1 MKTRFAIVASIT
13 TAGVALFFLTG
24 CLHLLSLETAAIL
37 FVFNF
42 LFLSFLFE
50 LNGTLRRKLGLLA
63 LGNLMGLAWNNLLAI
78 IADFGGSNLGDIF
91 IVCFRILFPL
101 LNSIWIVSF
110 WSLSLSVLPRLKLEH
125 AEGIT

>member
-1 MKTRFAIVASIT
+1 MKTRLALVASIS
-13 TAGVALFFLTG
+13 TAGVAYLLTG
-24 CLHLLSLETAAIL
+24 YLHILSLETAAIL

-50 LNGTLRRKLGLLA
+50 LNGTLRKKLGLLA
-63 LGNLMGLAWNNLLAI
+63 LGNLMGLAWNCLLAI
-78 IADFGGSNLGDIF
+78 IADFGGSYSGDIF
-91 IVCFRILFPL
+91 IICFRILFPL
-101 LNSIWIVSF
+101 LNSIWVVSF

>member
-1 MKTRFAIVASIT
+1 MKTQLALVASIS
-13 TAGVALFFLTG
+13 TAGVAYLLTG
-24 CLHLLSLETAAIL
+24 YLHILSLETAAIL

-50 LNGTLRRKLGLLA
+50 LNGTLRKKLGLLV
-63 LGNLMGLAWNNLLAI
+63 LGNLMGLAWNCLLAI
-78 IADFGGSNLGDIF
+78 IADFGGSYSGDIF
-91 IVCFRILFPL
+91 IICFRILFPL
-101 LNSIWIVSF
+101 LNSIWVVSF

>member
-1 MKTRFAIVASIT
+1 MKTRFPLLASISS
-13 TAGVALFFLTG
+13 AGVAFLLTG
-24 CLHLLSLETAAIL
+24 YLHLLSLETAAIL

-50 LNGTLRRKLGLLA
+50 LNGTLRKKLGLLV
-63 LGNLMGLAWNNLLAI
+63 LGNLMGLAWNCLLAI
-78 IADFGGSNLGDIF
+78 IADFGGSYSGDIF
-91 IVCFRILFPL
+91 IICFRILFPL
-101 LNSIWIVSF
+101 LNSIWVVSF

>member
-1 MKTRFAIVASIT
+1 MKTRLALVASIS
-13 TAGVALFFLTG
+13 TAGVAYLLTG
-24 CLHLLSLETAAIL
+24 YLHILSLETAAIL

-50 LNGTLRRKLGLLA
+50 LNGTLRKKLGLLA
-63 LGNLMGLAWNNLLAI
+63 LGNLMGLAWNCLLAI
-78 IADFGGSNLGDIF
+78 IADFGGSYSGDIF
-91 IVCFRILFPL
+91 IIYFRILFPL
-101 LNSIWIVSF
+101 LNSIWVVSF

>member
-1 MKTRFAIVASIT
+1 MKTRLALVASIS
-13 TAGVALFFLTG
+13 TAGVAYLLTG
-24 CLHLLSLETAAIL
+24 YLHLLSLETAAIL

-50 LNGTLRRKLGLLA
+50 LNGTLRKKLGLLA
-63 LGNLMGLAWNNLLAI
+63 LGNLMGLAWNCLLAI
-78 IADFGGSNLGDIF
+78 IADFGGSYSGDIF
-91 IVCFRILFPL
+91 IICFRILFPL
-101 LNSIWIVSF
+101 LNSIWVVSF

>member
-1 MKTRFAIVASIT
+1 MKTRLALVASIS
-13 TAGVALFFLTG
+13 TAGVAYLLTG
-24 CLHLLSLETAAIL
+24 YLHILSLETAAIL

-50 LNGTLRRKLGLLA
+50 LNGTLRKKLGLLV
-63 LGNLMGLAWNNLLAI
+63 LGNLMGLAWNCLLAI
-78 IADFGGSNLGDIF
+78 IADFGGSYSGDIF
-91 IVCFRILFPL
+91 IICFRILFPL
-101 LNSIWIVSF
+101 LNSIWVVSF

>member
-1 MKTRFAIVASIT
+1 MKTRFALVASIS
-13 TAGVALFFLTG
+13 TAGVAFLLTG
-24 CLHLLSLETAAIL
+24 YLHLLSFETAAIL

-50 LNGTLRRKLGLLA
+50 LNGTLRKKLGLLA
-63 LGNLMGLAWNNLLAI
+63 LGNLMGLAWNCLLAI
-78 IADFGGSNLGDIF
+78 IADFGGSYSGDIF
-91 IVCFRILFPL
+91 IICFRILFPL
-101 LNSIWIVSF
+101 LNSIWVVSF

>member
-1 MKTRFAIVASIT
+1 MKTRLALVASIS
-13 TAGVALFFLTG
+13 TAGVAYLLTG
-24 CLHLLSLETAAIL
+24 YLHLLSLETAAIL

-50 LNGTLRRKLGLLA
+50 LNGTLRKKLGLLV
-63 LGNLMGLAWNNLLAI
+63 LGNLMGLAWNCLLAI
-78 IADFGGSNLGDIF
+78 IADFGGSYSGDIF
-91 IVCFRILFPL
+91 IICFRILFPL
-101 LNSIWIVSF
+101 LNSIWVVSF

>member
-1 MKTRFAIVASIT
+1 MKTRLALVASIS
-13 TAGVALFFLTG
+13 TAGAAYLLTG
-24 CLHLLSLETAAIL
+24 YLHLLSLETAAIL

-50 LNGTLRRKLGLLA
+50 LNGTLRKKLGLLA
-63 LGNLMGLAWNNLLAI
+63 LGNLMGLAWNYLLAI
-78 IADFGGSNLGDIF
+78 IADFGGSYSGDIF
-91 IVCFRILFPL
+91 IICFRILFPL
-101 LNSIWIVSF
+101 LNSIWVVSF

>member
-1 MKTRFAIVASIT
+1 MKTRFALVASIS
-13 TAGVALFFLTG
+13 TAGVAYLLTG
-24 CLHLLSLETAAIL
+24 YLHLLSLETAAIL

-50 LNGTLRRKLGLLA
+50 LNGTLRKKLGLLA
-63 LGNLMGLAWNNLLAI
+63 LGNLMGLAWNYLLAI
-78 IADFGGSNLGDIF
+78 IADFGGSYLGDIF
-91 IVCFRILFPL
+91 IICFRIIFPL

>member
-1 MKTRFAIVASIT
+1 MKTRLALVASIS
-13 TAGVALFFLTG
+13 TAGAAYLLTG
-24 CLHLLSLETAAIL
+24 YLHLLSLETAAIL

-50 LNGTLRRKLGLLA
+50 LNGTLRKKLGLLV
-63 LGNLMGLAWNNLLAI
+63 LGNLMGLAWNCLLAI
-78 IADFGGSNLGDIF
+78 IADFGGSYSGDIF
-91 IVCFRILFPL
+91 IICFRILFPL
-101 LNSIWIVSF
+101 LNSIWVVSF

>member
-1 MKTRFAIVASIT
+1 MKTRFPLLASISS
-13 TAGVALFFLTG
+13 AGVAFLLTG
-24 CLHLLSLETAAIL
+24 YLHLLSLETAAIL

-50 LNGTLRRKLGLLA
+50 LNGTLRKKLGLLA
-63 LGNLMGLAWNNLLAI
+63 LGNLMGLAWNCLLAI
-78 IADFGGSNLGDIF
+78 IADFGGSYSGDIF
-91 IVCFRILFPL
+91 IICFRILFPL
-101 LNSIWIVSF
+101 LNSIWVVSF